1 MDTNQTNGSDH
12 NGTPGIPGMTP
23 PPDDG
28 VERMALHEYTERA
41 YLDYSMYVIGERALP
56 HVGDGLKP
64 VQRRIVYA
72 MSELNLSATAKF
84 MKSARTIGDVLGKYH
99 PHGESACYEAMVLM
113 AQPFTYRYPLVDG
126 QGNWGAPDDPKSF
139 AAMRYTEARL
149 SAYAELLLA
158 EAAQGTVDFVPNFD
172 GVLEEPKLLPARLPM
187 VLLNGCA
194 GIAVGMATDIP
205 PHNLREVANACIHLL
220 DNPSASTA
228 ELMAH
233 LPGPDFP
240 ADCTIVTPA
249 EEILDAYASGRGTL
263 RARAHYVRE
272 NGSGGGVADI
282 VVTGLPHQVSPSK
295 VLEQIAAQMQARK
308 LPMLVDIR
316 DESDH
321 ENPTRLVL
329 TPRSNRVDVERLMS
343 HLFAT
348 TDLQRSYRLNF
359 NVIGLDRRPRVFGLA
374 ELLAE
379 WLRFRI
385 ATVRRRLEYRLERI
399 RRRLHLVDGLLTAY
413 LHLDDVIRIV
423 RDENKPKAALM
434 AAYGLSDE
442 QASAILDLRLR
453 QLARLEEQKLNAER
467 RELQGEA
474 AEIEEVLASESRTKA
489 LVKEEIAADAEKHGD
504 PRRARIAV
512 ADEAKAFAESDL
524 LSSEPITVIL
534 SAKGWARAAK
544 GHDVDPAELSYRTGD
559 ALQAAARGRTS
570 DACVFLDS
578 SGRAYL
584 VAPHTLPSARGQGE
598 PLTGRLKVPEGARF
612 IGVAVGDP
620 GLRLVLASDAGYGF
634 ATTLGDMLSKNRAG
648 KAVLNV
654 ASASALP
661 PQPLGAD
668 AAHLAVAT
676 SGGRLLVLP
685 LPQVPVLGR
694 GKGQKLIGI
703 PAKAFDEGERLVAAQ
718 GLAPTEKLTVYA
730 GARHA
735 TLRPK
740 DLENYLGN
748 RAQRGLLL
756 PRGFRRVTGLGR
768 A

>member
-1 MDTNQTNGSDH
+1 M
-12 NGTPGIPGMTP
+12 
-23 PPDDG
+23 
-28 VERMALHEYTERA
+28 
-41 YLDYSMYVIGERALP
+41 
-56 HVGDGLKP
+56 
-64 VQRRIVYA
+64 
-72 MSELNLSATAKF
+72 
-84 MKSARTIGDVLGKYH
+84 
-99 PHGESACYEAMVLM
+99 
-113 AQPFTYRYPLVDG
+113 
-126 QGNWGAPDDPKSF
+126 
-139 AAMRYTEARL
+139 
-149 SAYAELLLA
+149 
-158 EAAQGTVDFVPNFD
+158 
-172 GVLEEPKLLPARLPM
+172 
-187 VLLNGCA
+187 
-194 GIAVGMATDIP
+194 
-205 PHNLREVANACIHLL
+205 
-220 DNPSASTA
+220 
-228 ELMAH
+228 
-233 LPGPDFP
+233 
-240 ADCTIVTPA
+240 
-249 EEILDAYASGRGTL
+249 
-263 RARAHYVRE
+263 
-272 NGSGGGVADI
+272 ADI

-423 RDENKPKAALM
+423 RDENKPKVALM

-474 AEIEEVLASESRTKA
+474 AEIEDVLASDARTKA

-512 ADEAKAFAESDL
+512 AEEAKAFAESDL

-620 GLRLVLASDAGYGF
+620 ALRLLLASDAGYGF

-654 ASASALP
+654 AGASVLP

-685 LPQVPVLGR
+685 LAQVPVLGR